1 MSSSPTSAAL
11 RDAWNPLL
19 SSVLLLLTPNEVEY
33 IVIAAAAV
41 FWRRDELRRERS
53 SSTSATTITQTT
65 SPTTTIAAMI
75 TGVESPPRP
84 PLCADAVEL
93 TDVVDVEPFDVEPF
107 VPPVGDDDDRV

>member
-1 MSSSPTSAAL
+1 MSSSPTSSAL

-19 SSVLLLLTPNEVEY
+19 SEALLLLTPNEVEY
-33 IVIAAAAV
+33 IGNAAV

-53 SSTSATTITQTT
+53 SSTSATMITQAT

-75 TGVESPPRP
+75 TGVESPPPPP

-93 TDVVDVEPFDVEPF
+93 TGVGDVEP
-107 VPPVGDDDDRV
+107 

>member
-1 MSSSPTSAAL
+1 MSSSPTSCTP

-19 SSVLLLLTPNEVEY
+19 SEALLLLTPNEVEY
-33 IVIAAAAV
+33 IGNAAV

-75 TGVESPPRP
+75 TGVESPPPP

-93 TDVVDVEPFDVEPF
+93 TDVGVVEPF
-107 VPPVGDDDDRV
+107 VPPVGDDDRV

>member
-1 MSSSPTSAAL
+1 MSSSPTSSAL

-19 SSVLLLLTPNEVEY
+19 SEALLLLTPNEVEY
-33 IVIAAAAV
+33 IGNTTAV

-75 TGVESPPRP
+75 TGVESPPPPP

-107 VPPVGDDDDRV
+107 VPPVGDDDRV